1 MCNDMSAFSRVKE
14 GEILLMWQVYFPRW
28 VIISMYREYRAVIT
42 IFTPIR
48 IIVMLDH
55 EKVDITTNSSPIKL
69 IVGGR
74 AKLVRLASSHQVAI
88 SGRSVCRPRARIMVR
103 LWIRSQFEFARQK
116 SMEDVRPWAIIRA
129 VAPMQLQGVWIRMA
143 TITSAMWLTEEYAM
157 SDFRSV

>member
-1 MCNDMSAFSRVKE
+1 M
-14 GEILLMWQVYFPRW
+14 
-28 VIISMYREYRAVIT
+28 IT

-88 SGRSVCRPRARIMVR
+88 SGRGVCRPRARIMVR
-103 LWIRSQFEFARQK
+103 LWIRS
-116 SMEDVRPWAIIRA
+116 
-129 VAPMQLQGVWIRMA
+129 
-143 TITSAMWLTEEYAM
+143 
-157 SDFRSV
+157 

>member
-1 MCNDMSAFSRVKE
+1 MH
-14 GEILLMWQVYFPRW
+14 
-28 VIISMYREYRAVIT
+28 REYRAVIT

-103 LWIRSQFEFARQK
+103 LWIRS
-116 SMEDVRPWAIIRA
+116 
-129 VAPMQLQGVWIRMA
+129 
-143 TITSAMWLTEEYAM
+143 
-157 SDFRSV
+157 